1 MTFEE
6 RMEEL
11 QQQIRDGR
19 NRQRELMAEQERLVD
34 ENIGQPCRFC
44 GEGTV
49 KVNNFSNG
57 WVMGCDEC
65 YASTPASETFAE
77 ALAYW
82 NAMLKVH
89 EELNHG
95 SAI

>member
-19 NRQRELMAEQERLVD
+19 NRQRELMAEQQKLID
-34 ENIGQPCRFC
+34 ENVDQPCRFC
-44 GEGTV
+44 GDGTV
-49 KVNNFSNG
+49 KVNCFTNG

-65 YASTPASETFAE
+65 YASTPESKTFAE

-89 EELNHG
+89 EEINHG
-95 SAI
+95 STD